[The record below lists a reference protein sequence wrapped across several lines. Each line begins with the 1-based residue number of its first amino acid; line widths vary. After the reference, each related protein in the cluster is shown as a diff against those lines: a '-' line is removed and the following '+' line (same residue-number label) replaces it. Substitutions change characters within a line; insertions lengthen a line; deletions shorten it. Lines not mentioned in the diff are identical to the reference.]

1 MTKSLGQV
9 FTPQPI
15 VEAMLDSIGYRGD
28 VALESKLMEP
38 SFGEGIFLLEA
49 VRRIADAAKQRGMST
64 DETRKAIGGNIHG
77 IELDPTLYQRALESL
92 NNLAAEYGIE
102 DVEWNLHQG
111 DAFTHTVEYAG
122 IMDFVVGNPPY
133 VRIHNIPKEQR
144 EAVKQFTFAVGTTDL
159 YVVFFELGLS
169 MLKDTGKLVYI
180 TPNAFMKN
188 ESQASFRR
196 HLLEENLLHGLV
208 DYRSSKIFGKTGTYA
223 VITQLAKDRRDEGFE
238 YSVEGVANS
247 TRTIDP
253 KTLMDGRAWNFDD
266 ASGVLDK
273 QALLPNSVSELAS
286 LQYGVMTM
294 RNNLYID
301 NAPLDQG
308 DGTVLFN
315 GSLVE
320 EGILRPVV
328 KASKYK
334 GGDTKERI
342 IFPYVSNGGRYIP
355 MSEEHLSA
363 EFPLTYAYFESIRDE
378 LALRDIDKN
387 ASSWFQY
394 GRSQGL
400 PTTDRKKLLFG
411 HILHPDQP
419 LKTYVV
425 PAGVM
430 VYSGFVT
437 MAENDDDLTTLAS
450 LYESTEFMEY
460 LKVVGKDMSGGF
472 LAVTPKITKSFRYS

>member
-1 MTKSLGQV
+1 MSKSLGQV
-9 FTPQPI
+9 FTPQSV
-15 VEAMLDSIGYRGD
+15 VEAMLDSVGYKGD
-28 VALESKLMEP
+28 TVLNSRLMEP
-38 SFGEGIFLLEA
+38 SFGQGVFLLEA
-49 VRRIADAAKQRGMST
+49 VRRIANEAKESGLSNE
-64 DETRKAIGGNIHG
+64 ETKAIMEDSIHG
-77 IELDPTLYQRALESL
+77 IELDPLLYELAVNAL
-92 NNLAAEYGIE
+92 NQLAAEYGITG
-102 DVEWNLHQG
+102 VKWNLHQG
-111 DAFTHTVEYAG
+111 DAFDHAGEYAG
-122 IMDFVVGNPPY
+122 AMDFVVGNPPY

-144 EAVKQFTFAVGTTDL
+144 ETVKQFAFAVGTTDL

-188 ESQASFRR
+188 ESQASFRK

-223 VITQLAKDRRDEGFE
+223 VITQLAKGRQEEGFE

-247 TRTIDP
+247 ARIIDP
-253 KTLMDGRAWNFDD
+253 KALMDGRAWNFDD
-266 ASGVLDK
+266 ASGILEK
-273 QALLPNSVSELAS
+273 QALLPNSVAGLAS

-342 IFPYVSNGGRYIP
+342 IFPYVSNGGRYVP
-355 MSEEHLSA
+355 MSEEHLST
-363 EFPLTYAYFESIRDE
+363 EFPLTYTYFESIRDE

-411 HILHPDQP
+411 HILHPNQP

-437 MAENDDDLTTLAS
+437 MAENDDDLTTLAAI
-450 LYESTEFMEY
+450 YESNDFMDY